1 MAQDTLLG
9 FPAHTLPYR
18 CWKFPTLSTVS
29 IFLGCS
35 IGVFLGSCV
44 YRYWDFKAHP
54 GFYAMQSAPWYV
66 HLEVQGLC
74 TAALAAILLA
84 SMGHIRKNM
93 DKKR

>member
-1 MAQDTLLG
+1 MKRLYQILN
-9 FPAHTLPYR
+9 
-18 CWKFPTLSTVS
+18 

-35 IGVFLGSCV
+35 VGVFLGSCA

-54 GFYAMQSAPWYV
+54 DFCAMQPAPWYV

-74 TAALAAILLA
+74 TAALAVILLA
-84 SMGHIRKNM
+84 AMGHIRKDL